1 VQQTQENCF
10 LALAFLVLGTLLAP
24 ALADAAAAGP
34 AKSDPLLTEAPGPCD
49 PKLDGPDYVAGTDVD
64 GNPVATADL
73 SQAKIPAP
81 NGVLLTLAGETG
93 KGKSARPQA
102 YAQLSQKDV
111 DSILNPK
118 PACPAA
124 RKAR

>member
-10 LALAFLVLGTLLAP
+10 LALAFLVLGTILGP
-24 ALADAAAAGP
+24 TLADAAAGTAQP
-34 AKSDPLLTEAPGPCD
+34 DPLLTEAKGACN

-64 GNPVATADL
+64 GNPVVAADL

-81 NGVLLTLAGETG
+81 NGILLPLAGETG
-93 KGKSARPQA
+93 KGKAARPQA

-118 PACPAA
+118 PACPSA
-124 RKAR
+124 RQAR

>member
-1 VQQTQENCF
+1 MQQTQENCW
-10 LALAFLVLGTLLAP
+10 LVLAFLVLGTLLAP
-24 ALADAAAAGP
+24 TLADAAAGAP
-34 AKSDPLLTEAPGPCD
+34 RPDPLLAEAKGPCD

-64 GNPVATADL
+64 GNPVVAANL

-81 NGVLLTLAGETG
+81 NGVLLPLAGETG
-93 KGKSARPQA
+93 KGNAARPQA

>member
-1 VQQTQENCF
+1 VQQTQENCW

-24 ALADAAAAGP
+24 TLADAAAGKVQP
-34 AKSDPLLTEAPGPCD
+34 DPLLAEAKGPCN
-49 PKLDGPDYVAGTDVD
+49 PRLDGPDYVAGTDVD
-64 GNPVATADL
+64 GNPVVAADL
-73 SQAKIPAP
+73 SQAKTPAP
-81 NGVLLTLAGETG
+81 NGVLLPLAGKTG
-93 KGKSARPQA
+93 KGSRPQA

-124 RKAR
+124 PKAH

>member
-10 LALAFLVLGTLLAP
+10 LALAFLVLGTILGP
-24 ALADAAAAGP
+24 TLADAAAGTVQP
-34 AKSDPLLTEAPGPCD
+34 DPLLTEAKGLCD

-64 GNPVATADL
+64 GNPVVAADL

-81 NGVLLTLAGETG
+81 NGILLPLAGETG
-93 KGKSARPQA
+93 KGSRPQA

-111 DSILNPK
+111 ASILNPK

>member
-10 LALAFLVLGTLLAP
+10 LALAFLALGTLLAP
-24 ALADAAAAGP
+24 TLADAAAGP
-34 AKSDPLLTEAPGPCD
+34 AKSDSLLTEARGPCD

-73 SQAKIPAP
+73 FQAKISAP
-81 NGVLLTLAGETG
+81 NSVLLPLAGETG

>member
-1 VQQTQENCF
+1 MQQTQENCW
-10 LALAFLVLGTLLAP
+10 LVLGFLVLGTLLAP
-24 ALADAAAAGP
+24 TLADAAAGGAQP
-34 AKSDPLLTEAPGPCD
+34 DPLLAEAKGPCD
-49 PKLDGPDYVAGTDVD
+49 SRLDGPDYVAGTDVD
-64 GNPVATADL
+64 GNPVVAADL

-81 NGVLLTLAGETG
+81 NGILLPLAGEPG
-93 KGKSARPQA
+93 KGKAARPQA
-102 YAQLSQKDV
+102 YAQLNQKDV

>member
-1 VQQTQENCF
+1 MQQTQENCF
-10 LALAFLVLGTLLAP
+10 LALAFLALGTLLAP
-24 ALADAAAAGP
+24 ALADAAAGP
-34 AKSDPLLTEAPGPCD
+34 AKSDPHLTEARGSCD
-49 PKLDGPDYVAGTDVD
+49 PKLDGPDYVAGADVD

-81 NGVLLTLAGETG
+81 NGVLLPLAGETG
-93 KGKSARPQA
+93 KGKAARPQA

-118 PACPAA
+118 PACPAV
-124 RKAR
+124 RKAH

>member
-1 VQQTQENCF
+1 MQQTQENCF
-10 LALAFLVLGTLLAP
+10 LALAFLALGMLLAP
-24 ALADAAAAGP
+24 TLADAAAGP
-34 AKSDPLLTEAPGPCD
+34 AKSDSHLTEARGPCD

-73 SQAKIPAP
+73 SQAKIPTP
-81 NGVLLTLAGETG
+81 NGVLLPLAGETG

-102 YAQLSQKDV
+102 YAQLSRKDV

-118 PACPAA
+118 PACPPA
-124 RKAR
+124 RGTR

>member
-10 LALAFLVLGTLLAP
+10 LALAFLVLGTVLGP
-24 ALADAAAAGP
+24 TLADAAAGTAQP
-34 AKSDPLLTEAPGPCD
+34 NPLLTEAKGPCD
-49 PKLDGPDYVAGTDVD
+49 PRLDGADYVAGTDVD
-64 GNPVATADL
+64 GNPVAAADL

-81 NGVLLTLAGETG
+81 NGVLLPLAGETG

-102 YAQLSQKDV
+102 YAQLSQKDAN
-111 DSILNPK
+111 SILNPK
-118 PACPAA
+118 PACPPA

>member
-34 AKSDPLLTEAPGPCD
+34 AKSDPLLTEATGPCD